1 MMIHLIELRLFR
13 VVKKLQ
19 ELYSSHQVSKRS
31 RVIRFQMNFCDGCEE
46 RESDGS
52 RISEISSDA
61 PMNLRILLLLPCLFF
76 LPEQKQSCFNRA

>member
-13 VVKKLQ
+13 VVKKLH

-31 RVIRFQMNFCDGCEE
+31 HVIRFQMNFFDGCEE

-61 PMNLRILLLLPCLFF
+61 PMN
-76 LPEQKQSCFNRA
+76 